1 VKNGKGGIGQ
11 EAELRPWA
19 GSISVD
25 AALRESLMCL
35 SIRLEVW
42 VIDRF
47 GRLSDVLVL
56 TEEFMAFFIM
66 KTSPVSSIPEPY
78 FFTPNP

>member
-1 VKNGKGGIGQ
+1 
-11 EAELRPWA
+11 
-19 GSISVD
+19 
-25 AALRESLMCL
+25 MCL

-42 VIDRF
+42 VIDCF
-47 GRLSDVLVL
+47 GGLSDVLVL

-66 KTSPVSSIPEPY
+66 KTSPVPSIPEPY